1 MAFRTYQTTKTESTS
16 WRGTIYKSIS
26 ASGGIKTQT
35 GKYTIHTF
43 TGNGSFVVTGSGTAE
58 VLIVAGGGGGGSD
71 MGGGGG
77 AGGLIF
83 RSTVTLASGSYP
95 ITVGG
100 GGPGAASG
108 VGQARGS
115 NGINSTAFGFTALGG
130 GGGASCHDRS
140 SSPAGDGGSGG
151 GASGGGTLPSGGSG
165 GGGYGGGIRG
175 LGTAGQG
182 NDGSS
187 GIYAWYPGGGGGA
200 GAAGSVNPGKGGDG
214 LQYSLTGVSYFWAG
228 GGGGSGYSSS
238 GGNGGNGGGGGGAVN
253 STTGGSGLNPGFPG
267 GGGSPGS
274 QTNTPGGNGGA
285 NTGGGGGGGSHYNS
299 NNKGGNGGSGI
310 VIIRYKSNN
319 SIPIPNDWD
328 NVVSNGLVLHL
339 DALNPNSYAGSGS
352 IWYDFGPNKYQAT
365 MSNLSSSNWVTIDGT
380 KAFETNDTNN
390 QGFRISNFAVPG
402 TSRTYELWL
411 KSKSFSLGWQSWF
424 DDSGNERVLF
434 GTSTNTVHVYPDL
447 NFTANLQ
454 PNIWYHISYTMS
466 GASTVA
472 YLNGQQIGTGNYTST
487 LASGNITL
495 YLLGDAGSEI
505 SSGYCPIM
513 RVYNRPL
520 SSSEILANYNAQKAR
535 FGL

>member
-1 MAFRTYQTTKTESTS
+1 MSILSLRDIQGIATYNNTIRIPTGHNLEVNGDISTNGNLKIPS
-16 WRGTIYKSIS
+16 WNNSTRPLSPSI
-26 ASGGIKTQT
+26 
-35 GKYTIHTF
+35 
-43 TGNGSFVVTGSGTAE
+43 
-58 VLIVAGGGGGGSD
+58 
-71 MGGGGG
+71 
-77 AGGLIF
+77 GLIGVN
-83 RSTVTLASGSYP
+83 TEELILEVY
-95 ITVGG
+95 VGE
-100 GGPGAASG
+100 
-108 VGQARGS
+108 
-115 NGINSTAFGFTALGG
+115 
-130 GGGASCHDRS
+130 D
-140 SSPAGDGGSGG
+140 AGDNGW
-151 GASGGGTLPSGGSG
+151 
-165 GGGYGGGIRG
+165 IQ
-175 LGTAGQG
+175 LG
-182 NDGSS
+182 
-187 GIYAWYPGGGGGA
+187 
-200 GAAGSVNPGKGGDG
+200 
-214 LQYSLTGVSYFWAG
+214 
-228 GGGGSGYSSS
+228 
-238 GGNGGNGGGGGGAVN
+238 
-253 STTGGSGLNPGFPG
+253 STTS
-267 GGGSPGS
+267 
-274 QTNTPGGNGGA
+274 
-285 NTGGGGGGGSHYNS
+285 
-299 NNKGGNGGSGI
+299 
-310 VIIRYKSNN
+310 
-319 SIPIPNDWD
+319 NDWD
-328 NVVSNGLVLHL
+328 NVVSNGLILHL

-411 KSKSFSLGWQSWF
+411 KSKSFSLGWQTWF

-472 YLNGQQIGTGNYTST
+472 YLNGQQIGTGNYNSG

-495 YLLGDAGSEI
+495 YLLGDAGGEI